1 MISSLSLKISDV
13 NLFKLILK
21 WMFLCL
27 PFYLWR
33 YGKWS
38 IRHAAH
44 NMSHETVNQYSQFT
58 NETLFIR
65 KYLDISICKN
75 AFYDNSACFRLY
87 SVAMEVN
94 TLCNTQSLAKPLIW
108 NWKSISRFFM
118 QYVKSTSKYEY
129 NIKWTQMRIRDNKLS
144 N

>member
-1 MISSLSLKISDV
+1 MISNLSLKISNV

-58 NETLFIR
+58 NETLLI
-65 KYLDISICKN
+65 KEYLDIN
-75 AFYDNSACFRLY
+75 ASSKMHLMLTAHALNYILPNFTKRCI
-87 SVAMEVN
+87 
-94 TLCNTQSLAKPLIW
+94 LC
-108 NWKSISRFFM
+108 RF
-118 QYVKSTSKYEY
+118 
-129 NIKWTQMRIRDNKLS
+129 L
-144 N
+144 

>member
-1 MISSLSLKISDV
+1 MISNLSLKIFDV

-44 NMSHETVNQYSQFT
+44 NMNHETVNQYSQFT

-65 KYLDISICKN
+65 KYLVDISIFKN
-75 AFYDNSACFRLY
+75 ASYASSACFALY
-87 SVAMEVN
+87 SVAMKVN
-94 TLCNTQSLAKPLIW
+94 TLY
-108 NWKSISRFFM
+108 IS
-118 QYVKSTSKYEY
+118 YY
-129 NIKWTQMRIRDNKLS
+129 RIRRIIQLS
-144 N
+144 L

>member
-1 MISSLSLKISDV
+1 MISNLSLKIFDV

-75 AFYDNSACFRLY
+75 AFYDDSACLRLY

-94 TLCNTQSLAKPLIW
+94 TLC
-108 NWKSISRFFM
+108 IS
-118 QYVKSTSKYEY
+118 YA
-129 NIKWTQMRIRDNKLS
+129 RIRQANVRT
-144 N
+144 NYFIQT

>member
-1 MISSLSLKISDV
+1 MISNLSLKISDV

-58 NETLFIR
+58 NETLLIR
-65 KYLDISICKN
+65 KYLDIN
-75 AFYDNSACFRLY
+75 ASSKMHLMLTEHLLNIIFCSDSYIHCVFHRIELGNFSALFGLDN
-87 SVAMEVN
+87 
-94 TLCNTQSLAKPLIW
+94 I
-108 NWKSISRFFM
+108 
-118 QYVKSTSKYEY
+118 
-129 NIKWTQMRIRDNKLS
+129 
-144 N
+144 

>member
-1 MISSLSLKISDV
+1 MISNLSLKISDV

-58 NETLFIR
+58 NETLLIR

-75 AFYDNSACFRLY
+75 AFYDNSPCFRLY

-94 TLCNTQSLAKPLIW
+94 TLC
-108 NWKSISRFFM
+108 IS
-118 QYVKSTSKYEY
+118 YD
-129 NIKWTQMRIRDNKLS
+129 RIRQSQRFSNLKLIS
-144 N
+144 KIDKKRKV